1 MKSIRVLGAIAFMAA
16 TTAWAQQNFS
26 GKWVLNVTKSQ
37 NIGMMSEMKLVA
49 SVKQTSDTLLITN
62 TSVFNGQQQIGE
74 TRLDLN
80 GKPVKNKN
88 PMEAEADTVTIWD
101 GDKLVTTWTSPGSVA
116 GSTSVRTETRSLSTD
131 GKVMTVESSRA
142 KRPSMV
148 MVYDRQ

>member
-88 PMEAEADTVTIWD
+88 PMEAEADTVTRWE

>member
-1 MKSIRVLGAIAFMAA
+1 MLGAIAIVASTAA
-16 TTAWAQQNFS
+16 WGQQSFA
-26 GKWVLNVTKSQ
+26 GKWVFNAAKSQ

-62 TSVFNGQQQIGE
+62 TSVFNGQGQTSE

-88 PMEAEADTVTIWD
+88 PMEAEADTVTKWD
-101 GDKLVTTWTSPGSVA
+101 GNKLVTTWTSPGSVA
-116 GSTSVRTETRSLSTD
+116 GSTSVRTEIRFLSAD
-131 GKVMTVESSRA
+131 GKVMTVESSRG

-148 MVYDRQ
+148 MVYDRE